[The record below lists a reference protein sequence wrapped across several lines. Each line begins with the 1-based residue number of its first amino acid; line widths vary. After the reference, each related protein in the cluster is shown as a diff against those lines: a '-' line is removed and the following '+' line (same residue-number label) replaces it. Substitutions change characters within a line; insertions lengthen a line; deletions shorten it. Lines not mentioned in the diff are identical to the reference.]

1 VEDIKNQKHDS
12 VLSYTKSL
20 PSPLSMAEQGASSQ
34 KDVEMEAS
42 RKFLGRMSAISQSNN
57 MNNLDWALIQLVRK
71 EVLSSVSKLSRCGPV
86 QSFAKS
92 MLARANVQAITSSG
106 IMKGTIFGIPTFM
119 QQPCNIAFQEMWTVR
134 LNGRLR
140 KC

>member
-1 VEDIKNQKHDS
+1 
-12 VLSYTKSL
+12 
-20 PSPLSMAEQGASSQ
+20 MAEQGASSQ

-86 QSFAKS
+86 QSFCEVYAGKS
-92 MLARANVQAITSSG
+92 KCTGYYVQWDYERNNFWNSYVYA
-106 IMKGTIFGIPTFM
+106 
-119 QQPCNIAFQEMWTVR
+119 AAV
-134 LNGRLR
+134 
-140 KC
+140 